1 MNTLIGILLVSLCA
15 LAIMFIGWIVRK
27 VRAGNEP
34 EIETEHDWD
43 AARLWERRN

>member
-15 LAIMFIGWIVRK
+15 LAVAFIGWIVRK
-27 VRAGNEP
+27 LKAGNEP

-43 AARLWERRN
+43 AARLWERK

>member
-27 VRAGNEP
+27 LKAWNEP

-43 AARLWERRN
+43 AARLWERK